1 MGRIEASV
9 DGDVCIS
16 SGRCIESAPGYF
28 VFDDDELATVADGA
42 EPPNEAALVRIARAC
57 PSEAITLRRDGEIVE
72 L

>member
-1 MGRIEASV
+1 MSRIEVSV

-16 SGRCIESAPGYF
+16 SGKCVESAPRYF
-28 VFDDDELATVADGA
+28 VFDDDELAGVADGA
-42 EPPNEAALVRIARAC
+42 EQPDEAALVRIARAC